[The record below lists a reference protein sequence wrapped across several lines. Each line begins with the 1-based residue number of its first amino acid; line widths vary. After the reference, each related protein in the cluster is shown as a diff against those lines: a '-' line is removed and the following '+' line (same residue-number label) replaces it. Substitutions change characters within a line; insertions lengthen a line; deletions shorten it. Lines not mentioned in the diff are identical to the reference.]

1 MQPDLLQPALAG
13 LTVFIASTAVGV
25 GMVKKLIRVHEA
37 KHELKRGSAGFL
49 RSVSGWSMIALWLMA
64 VWFLA
69 TIIGD
74 WGATGDLDGAMA
86 RGWLRLRILLEIAAA
101 LMESDG

>member
-1 MQPDLLQPALAG
+1 MHPDLIYPALAG
-13 LTVFIASTAVGV
+13 LTVFAASTVIGV
-25 GMVKKLIRVHEA
+25 GLVRKLIQVGEA
-37 KHELKRGSAGFL
+37 KHELKHGSAGFL
-49 RSVSGWSMIALWLMA
+49 RSIKGWSMIAIWLMA
-64 VWFLA
+64 VWFCA

-74 WGATGDLDGAMA
+74 WGVTGDLDGAMA